1 MSCPVI
7 SSVYCKQCCTCVPTP
22 VTLAPLPAGQVATS
36 RRVTILVKM
45 VTCLTKF
52 SSRRTIKTLITGLL
66 LTSITVQIL
75 LKMRAQ
81 TPGPGSPPLILLWN
95 GFQVGGG

>member
-1 MSCPVI
+1 M
-7 SSVYCKQCCTCVPTP
+7 
-22 VTLAPLPAGQVATS
+22 ATS
-36 RRVTILVKM
+36 QRVTILGKM

-81 TPGPGSPPLILLWN
+81 NPGAGNPPLILLWN
-95 GFQVGGG
+95 GFQV

>member
-1 MSCPVI
+1 MLG
-7 SSVYCKQCCTCVPTP
+7 CTCVLTP
-22 VTLAPLPAGQVATS
+22 VTLALLPRWPAGQVATS
-36 RRVTILVKM
+36 QRVTILVKM

>member
-1 MSCPVI
+1 MCAHPGD
-7 SSVYCKQCCTCVPTP
+7 TC
-22 VTLAPLPAGQVATS
+22 LAAPLARWPLATS
-36 RRVTILVKM
+36 QSVTILVKM

-95 GFQVGGG
+95 GFQV